1 MFFPQRW
8 PESLYWSNLVLCNAR
23 IQPYSAHCC
32 FEQILHG
39 AARSFQFFLLG
50 LSRVFLQVLRFY
62 HVFSIPFRSQKI
74 SGAGGP
80 TKPTKASWLKTRW
93 RPNVAATP
101 KAPVWSVAPKL
112 SRGWQLPAMRGMRA
126 RTRICHGDVGSWFYW
141 DSILV
146 GGLEHVLFFHIIIG
160 NNNPN
165 WLIFFKGV
173 ETTNQNM
180 I

>member
-23 IQPYSAHCC
+23 IQLYSAHCC

-39 AARSFQFFLLG
+39 AARSFQFFFVG
-50 LSRVFLQVLRFY
+50 FKSCFPPGSTFLPCLF
-62 HVFSIPFRSQKI
+62 HSFSF
-74 SGAGGP
+74 AENLWCGP

-112 SRGWQLPAMRGMRA
+112 SRGWKLPAMHGMRA
-126 RTRICHGDVGSWFYW
+126 RTRICHGDVGSWLYW

-146 GGLEHVLFFHIIIG
+146 GGLERVLFFHIIIG

-165 WLIFFKGV
+165 WLICFKGV